1 MSETRELLLLG
12 RGGGDDLRAGRPTGP
27 WAPDATR
34 PRSVPGVLGVRR
46 LAAESESSDDDT
58 VARAVLLHEI
68 CEKAAALADEL
79 EEAATRMVVLGE
91 ALEMP
96 GQLLDPLRQERD
108 LDFRRSGVTFLGGK
122 PGDDLLLLFPRERHS
137 FLRTRRGDVMSSVC
151 MTDGSY
157 QAEAEPSND
166 RAAPARVQL
175 RDNGRMPRLD
185 RIYTKTGDAGTT
197 GLGGGQR
204 VPKDSGR
211 VETYGTVD
219 ELNSQ
224 IGVALATGLC
234 ERLAAE
240 LPLIQNELFDLGADL
255 ATPATSQARH
265 PVPTVEV
272 RHIDKLERLIDEFN
286 DVVGPLTNFLLPG
299 GAPGAAQLHVARTI
313 CRRAERAAT
322 TLAREETIGVTVL
335 PYLNR
340 LSDAL
345 FVMARYENH
354 ERGVAEPLWAPGT

>member
-1 MSETRELLLLG
+1 
-12 RGGGDDLRAGRPTGP
+12 
-27 WAPDATR
+27 
-34 PRSVPGVLGVRR
+34 
-46 LAAESESSDDDT
+46 
-58 VARAVLLHEI
+58 
-68 CEKAAALADEL
+68 
-79 EEAATRMVVLGE
+79 
-91 ALEMP
+91 
-96 GQLLDPLRQERD
+96 
-108 LDFRRSGVTFLGGK
+108 
-122 PGDDLLLLFPRERHS
+122 
-137 FLRTRRGDVMSSVC
+137 
-151 MTDGSY
+151 
-157 QAEAEPSND
+157 
-166 RAAPARVQL
+166 
-175 RDNGRMPRLD
+175 MPRLD